1 MSRFQITASIVVYEQ
16 TIESVRRT
24 IESFLSTRLRVKL
37 FLVANSSIPDLNVF
51 LSDSRVEI
59 IEAFDN
65 PGFGKGH
72 NMAIRKKIDTEYYLV
87 LNPDISFKPDVLER
101 LYQYME
107 DHLDVGN
114 IMPKVLYPDGSLQ
127 RLCKL
132 LPDPLNIGT
141 RRFLP
146 SLKWSQRMNDKYEL
160 KDFDYN
166 SIMQIPNLS
175 GCFMFMRNSILQIT
189 NGFDERFFLYLEDI
203 DLNRRISK
211 VAKTIYYPF
220 VSIIHHHNRGSYNS
234 RKLLKHHIFSAI
246 RYFNK
251 WGWFWDRERRAA
263 NRKTNEK
270 IKQLIIAKKRSSD
283 EF

>member
-1 MSRFQITASIVVYEQ
+1 MSKFQITASIVVYEQ

-24 IESFLSTRLRVKL
+24 IESFLSTGLNVKM
-37 FLVANSSIPDLNVF
+37 FLVANSTEPDLGAF
-51 LSDSRVEI
+51 LSDPRVEI

-72 NMAIRKKIDTEYYLV
+72 NMAIRKKTDTEYYLV
-87 LNPDISFKPDVLER
+87 LNPDISFKSEVLER

-107 DHLDVGN
+107 EHPDVGN
-114 IMPKVLYPDGSLQ
+114 IMPKVLYPDGCLQ

-132 LPDPLNIGT
+132 LPDPLNIAT

-166 SIMQIPNLS
+166 SVMQIPNLS
-175 GCFMFMRNSILQIT
+175 GCFMFMRNSILQKS

-203 DLNRRISK
+203 DLNRRISRM
-211 VAKTIYYPF
+211 AKTIYYPF
-220 VSIIHHHNRGSYNS
+220 VSIIHHHNRGSYNN

-251 WGWFWDRERRAA
+251 WGWFWDRERKKA
-263 NRKTNEK
+263 NGETIEK
-270 IKQLIIAKKRSSD
+270 IRQLNSVKNIES
-283 EF
+283 

>member
-1 MSRFQITASIVVYEQ
+1 MSKFQITASIVVYEQ

-24 IESFLSTRLRVKL
+24 IESFLSTGLNVKM
-37 FLVANSSIPDLNVF
+37 FLVANSTEPDLGAF
-51 LSDSRVEI
+51 LSDPRVEI

-72 NMAIRKKIDTEYYLV
+72 NMAIRKKTDTEYYLV
-87 LNPDISFKPDVLER
+87 LNPDISFKSEVLER

-107 DHLDVGN
+107 EHPDVGN

-132 LPDPLNIGT
+132 LPDPLNIAT

-166 SIMQIPNLS
+166 SVMQIPNLS
-175 GCFMFMRNSILQIT
+175 GCFMFMRNSILQKS

-203 DLNRRISK
+203 DLNRRISRM
-211 VAKTIYYPF
+211 AKTIYYPF
-220 VSIIHHHNRGSYNS
+220 VSIIHHHNRGSYNN
-234 RKLLKHHIFSAI
+234 RKLLKHHIFAAI

-251 WGWFWDRERRAA
+251 GGWFCDRERKKA
-263 NRKTNEK
+263 NGETIEK
-270 IKQLIIAKKRSSD
+270 IRQLNIVKNIES
-283 EF
+283 